1 VRIVIL
7 SSSMYSETACA
18 MAVRMAKLGHIPV
31 GALSLFTLHR
41 GTLLR
46 KLGQLGAKEVTRYAR
61 AKLIS
66 SPDGRQVRL
75 SNPYLEPLLMHE
87 DGIFRSL
94 REVAAFY
101 EFPIATCHAQNSPRS
116 IVRLKQWAPDSI
128 IFTGGDILR
137 QPLLELPRLGVLNVH
152 LGLLPEIRG
161 MSSPEWS
168 LLNHVPV
175 GITIHYMDSGI
186 DTGPILQR
194 NKFPD
199 AAQCE
204 SLGDLRNRLIAFGVE
219 KTAEVV
225 SQLESGTIS
234 ATPQSHLDRDRD
246 VRDRDVTH
254 GEDNQFFV
262 MHERLQQRAAER
274 LIAVRQ
280 ATTTAMMPSA
290 AHR

>member
-1 VRIVIL
+1 VRIVVL
-7 SSSMYSETACA
+7 SSSVYSETACA
-18 MAVRMAKLGHIPV
+18 MAVRMAELGHIPA
-31 GALSLFTLHR
+31 GALTLSTLHG

-66 SPDGRQVRL
+66 RPDDKQARL
-75 SNPYLEPLLMHE
+75 NNLHLEPLLKHE
-87 DGIFRSL
+87 KGIFRSL
-94 REVAAFY
+94 REVATLY
-101 EFPIATCHAQNSPRS
+101 EFPIATVRDQNSRGS
-116 IVRLKQWAPDSI
+116 IARLKQWSPDLI
-128 IFTGGDILR
+128 IFTGGNILR
-137 QPLLELPRLGVLNVH
+137 KPLLELPRLGILNVH

-168 LLNHVPV
+168 LLKHVPV
-175 GITIHYMDSGI
+175 GITIHYMDAGI

-225 SQLESGTIS
+225 CHLQSGTIS
-234 ATPQSHLDRDRD
+234 ATPQSDLDRDSD
-246 VRDRDVTH
+246 KDK
-254 GEDNQFFV
+254 DNQFFV
-262 MHERLQQRAAER
+262 MHESLQQRAAKR
-274 LIAVRQ
+274 LAANRH
-280 ATTTAMMPSA
+280 ATATAMIQGA